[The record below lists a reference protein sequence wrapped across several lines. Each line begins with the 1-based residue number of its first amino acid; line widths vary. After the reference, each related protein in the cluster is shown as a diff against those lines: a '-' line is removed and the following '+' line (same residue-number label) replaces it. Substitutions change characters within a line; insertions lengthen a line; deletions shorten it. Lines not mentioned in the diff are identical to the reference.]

1 MCSRSSNCT
10 LSSPD
15 TRTSQTRHSSSH
27 AAACR
32 SNEAPKSVC
41 RATDVAAFTSV
52 SLTAGSRDVKNVTSF
67 STRVASPWRT
77 SKARTCWM

>member
-15 TRTSQTRHSSSH
+15 TRMSHTRHSSSH
-27 AAACR
+27 AAACL

-67 STRVASPWRT
+67 STRVGSPWRM
-77 SKARTCWM
+77 SKVSTCWM